1 VSIKVFKARA
11 LSNIRPTFVES
22 RFGKHSSIT
31 VGCGL
36 AAEKDVGI
44 FHVDGLA
51 GMFCDGSWALS
62 EFAARFRTKK
72 GRCINSGQNK
82 TWTRSFKIN
91 VGLPGIKNA
100 YTVQS
105 GF

>member
-1 VSIKVFKARA
+1 IKVFKARA

-51 GMFCDGSWALS
+51 GMFVMVRG
-62 EFAARFRTKK
+62 RFPSLLPD
-72 GRCINSGQNK
+72 SGQK
-82 TWTRSFKIN
+82 KAAVSTAAKIRR
-91 VGLPGIKNA
+91 GPGASKSTSV
-100 YTVQS
+100 YL
-105 GF
+105 G